1 MTTTYL
7 LKGTH
12 KTHGWTRELILK
24 DGYGSGQFRI
34 VPTDDS
40 GPRIVA
46 LMSAGSWQNHPQDD
60 RAKVNEDRVVLLEGQ
75 PLPDWAADWL
85 HKVNAKSC
93 GRAREAFQAAMDDAG
108 DCFRDTGW

>member
-60 RAKVNEDRVVLLEGQ
+60 R
-75 PLPDWAADWL
+75 DWAADWL